1 MKEVKKLYIDGDNK
15 TIVEVKDIIDQEI
28 ARGSFEH
35 AIVIVR
41 IEGSLSSGR
50 SYEIQ
55 ANEIVEKLKQKGAY
69 EVLVNKTKLTS
80 EAYEKISIDPGETNE
95 QIEARLIHEHV
106 QKTDILNIPKNKLK
120 QKINQLLSVLGRDQ
134 REGEK
139 VKDYD
144 QEMLEAFY
152 TIMELEMEDE

>member
-1 MKEVKKLYIDGDNK
+1 
-15 TIVEVKDIIDQEI
+15 
-28 ARGSFEH
+28 
-35 AIVIVR
+35 
-41 IEGSLSSGR
+41 
-50 SYEIQ
+50 
-55 ANEIVEKLKQKGAY
+55 
-69 EVLVNKTKLTS
+69 LVNKTKLTS